1 MMLLLLLSKMF
12 YSVRLMFKTA
22 RMRKIRMVTLEE
34 YISPT
39 VSALHE
45 QGLVQIRDISDGIQ
59 QDPEL
64 AELVTPSK
72 VSPFTGK
79 LSSLLMKTNAISELL
94 GNSLSE
100 GHGIKDTL
108 KSFISPEIPIQKEV
122 ENLDTEALI
131 NKAEDIIAQVESETK
146 VIEGKFSALD
156 SETSVLN
163 SNKSLANRLYSLDM
177 DLALLSDSKYTSTT
191 VGRIKAE
198 SASEIESNLSK
209 LTDELDVFIVPTGD
223 KETATII
230 VVALKE
236 LSEEVY
242 STLRKFDFERIEV
255 NNVEGTPQQ
264 IISNADSRL
273 ATIESERNSAKAD
286 LRVIAERWDDDILSL
301 KEELENEK
309 EKNEILA
316 AFVQTKDTYMLE
328 AWVPVKDTEKVEQ
341 LVEKST
347 EGHCTF
353 ELIEIEGTDDEDVPV
368 LQTNKGYVKPYEF
381 LVDMYSPVRYN
392 AVDPTVLVAIMFPF
406 LFGYCLTDAFYG
418 AIFAIVGVILVRGL
432 GKIKP
437 SMDAFG
443 RIMITCGLW
452 AIVLGLVTN
461 GLLGDFPERIIGYR
475 LPTVIPIIESFVHP
489 EVILII
495 ALAIGI
501 IYTNIGFII
510 GTIND
515 FRYDQVKDAI
525 GSKICWFF
533 LEGGIIFLAA
543 GMLIPALGTIG
554 MIIGAALIIVCLGM
568 LVYANGLYGVMDVFG
583 FLGNLISYARLLAL
597 CLSTGGMAMTIN
609 ILTNLCVDIIPYI
622 GIIVAVF
629 IFIFGHIANFL
640 VQILGAFINSLRLH
654 YVEFFS
660 QFFEA
665 GKTKFNAFKSSRT
678 FTKLKN

>member
-1 MMLLLLLSKMF
+1 
-12 YSVRLMFKTA
+12 MFKTA

>member
-1 MMLLLLLSKMF
+1 
-12 YSVRLMFKTA
+12 MFKTA
-22 RMRKIRMVTLEE
+22 RMRRIRIVTLDE
-34 YISPT
+34 YIYPT

-45 QGLVQIRDISDGIQ
+45 QGLVQINEISDSIQ

-72 VSPFTGK
+72 ASAFTGK
-79 LSSLLMKTNAISELL
+79 LSSLLMKTNNISELL

-108 KSFISPEIPIQKEV
+108 KSFISPEIPVPREV
-122 ENLDTEALI
+122 DNLDTEELI
-131 NKAEDIIAQVESETK
+131 NKAENILIQVESETK

-163 SNKSLANRLYSLDM
+163 SNKNLAKNLYSLDM
-177 DLALLSDSKYTSTT
+177 DLALLKNSKLTSIT
-191 VGRIKAE
+191 VGRINAE

-209 LTDELDVFIVPTGD
+209 LTDELDTFIVPNDD
-223 KETATII
+223 KTTAII
-230 VVALKE
+230 VVVTLKE
-236 LSEEVY
+236 FGEDVY
-242 STLRKFDFERIEV
+242 STLRKFDFERLEV
-255 NNVEGTPQQ
+255 NNVEGNPQQ
-264 IISNADSRL
+264 VISNADSRL
-273 ATIESERNSAKAD
+273 ATIESERNSVKTD
-286 LRVIAERWDDDILSL
+286 LRAIAERWDDDILAL

-309 EKNEILA
+309 EKNDILA

-341 LVEKST
+341 LVEKNT
-347 EGHCTF
+347 DGHCTF
-353 ELIEIEGTDDEDVPV
+353 ELIEVEGTDDEDVPI

-392 AVDPTVLVAIMFPF
+392 AIDPTIFVAIMFPF

-418 AIFAIVGVILVRGL
+418 AIFSIVGVILVRGL
-432 GKIKP
+432 GKVKP

-461 GLLGDFPERIIGYR
+461 GLLGDFPERIVGYR
-475 LPTVIPIIESFVHP
+475 LPTVIPMIESFVHP

-495 ALAIGI
+495 ALTIGI
-501 IYTNIGFII
+501 IYTNIGFIM

-515 FRYDQVKDAI
+515 FRYGNKKDAI

-543 GMLIPALGTIG
+543 GMLIPALGMAGT
-554 MIIGAALIIVCLGM
+554 IIGVVLILVCLGM

-583 FLGNLISYARLLAL
+583 FLGNIISYARLLAL
-597 CLSTGGMAMTIN
+597 CLSTGGMAMTVN
-609 ILTNLCVDIIPYI
+609 ILTNLCADIIPYV

-665 GKTKFNAFKSSRT
+665 GKNKFEAFKADRT

>member
-1 MMLLLLLSKMF
+1 MF

-22 RMRKIRMVTLEE
+22 RMRRIRIVTLDE
-34 YISPT
+34 YIYPT

-45 QGLVQIRDISDGIQ
+45 QGLVQINEISDSIQ

-72 VSPFTGK
+72 ASAFTGK
-79 LSSLLMKTNAISELL
+79 LSSLLMKTNNISELL

-108 KSFISPEIPIQKEV
+108 KSFISPEIPVPREV
-122 ENLDTEALI
+122 DNLDTEALI
-131 NKAEDIIAQVESETK
+131 DKAENILAQVESETK

-163 SNKSLANRLYSLDM
+163 SNKNLANNLYSLDM
-177 DLALLSDSKYTSTT
+177 DLALLKNSKLTSIT
-191 VGRIKAE
+191 VGRINAE

-209 LTDELDVFIVPTGD
+209 LTDELDTFIVPNDD
-223 KETATII
+223 KTTAII
-230 VVALKE
+230 VVVTLKE
-236 LSEEVY
+236 FGEDVY
-242 STLRKFDFERIEV
+242 STLRKFDFERLEV
-255 NNVEGTPQQ
+255 NDVEGNPQQ
-264 IISNADSRL
+264 VISNADSRL
-273 ATIESERNSAKAD
+273 ATIESERNSAKTD
-286 LRVIAERWDDDILSL
+286 LRAIAERWDDDILAL

-309 EKNEILA
+309 EKNDILA

-347 EGHCTF
+347 DGHCTF
-353 ELIEIEGTDDEDVPV
+353 ELIEVEGTDDEDVPI

-392 AVDPTVLVAIMFPF
+392 AIDPTILVAIMFPF

-418 AIFAIVGVILVRGL
+418 AIFSIVGVILVRGL

-461 GLLGDFPERIIGYR
+461 GLLGDFPERIVGYR
-475 LPTVIPIIESFVHP
+475 LPTVIPMIESFVHP

-495 ALAIGI
+495 ALTIGI
-501 IYTNIGFII
+501 IYTNIGFVM

-515 FRYDQVKDAI
+515 FRYGNKKDAI

-543 GMLIPALGTIG
+543 GMLIPALGMAGTIVG
-554 MIIGAALIIVCLGM
+554 VILILVCLGM

-583 FLGNLISYARLLAL
+583 FLGDIISYARLLAL
-597 CLSTGGMAMTIN
+597 CLSTGGMAMTVN
-609 ILTNLCVDIIPYI
+609 ILTNLCADIIPYV

-665 GKTKFNAFKSSRT
+665 GKNKFEAFKANRT